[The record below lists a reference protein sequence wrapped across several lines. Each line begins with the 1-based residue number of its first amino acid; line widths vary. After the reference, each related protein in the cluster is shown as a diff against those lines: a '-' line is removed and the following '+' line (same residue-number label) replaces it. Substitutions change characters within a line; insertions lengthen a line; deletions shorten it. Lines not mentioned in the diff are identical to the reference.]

1 MWTLK
6 RWHLSLSLRVEELTL
21 MDNQKKKYIQHH
33 QMVFDVNHKMKKKI
47 KKLGNKR
54 VRREAKVR
62 KEDVSF

>member
-1 MWTLK
+1 
-6 RWHLSLSLRVEELTL
+6 
-21 MDNQKKKYIQHH
+21 MDNQQKKYIQHH
-33 QMVFDVNHKMKKKI
+33 QMVFDVNYKMKKKM